1 MKIVQEDEL
10 VESIQR
16 WIRRMRDSAHAA
28 PVEVTEETDLIA
40 SGILDSLGFIELML
54 YLETIT
60 EEKIDL
66 DDADPKDF
74 TTIRGLCRTIL
85 NQHDRSGVGRL

>member
-1 MKIVQEDEL
+1 MKIIQEDEL
-10 VESIQR
+10 IGSTKR
-16 WIRRMRDSAHAA
+16 WIKRMRDSVQSV

-40 SGILDSLGFIELML
+40 NGILDSLGFIELML

-66 DDADPKDF
+66 NDADPKDF

-85 NQHDRSGVGRL
+85 NQHDGSEVGRL

>member
-10 VESIQR
+10 IGTMKR
-16 WIRRMRDSAHAA
+16 WIRRMRDSAHSG

-40 SGILDSLGFIELML
+40 NGILDSLGFIELML

-60 EEKIDL
+60 EERIDL
-66 DDADPKDF
+66 NDADPKDF
-74 TTIRGLCRTIL
+74 TTIRGLSRTIL
-85 NQHDRSGVGRL
+85 TQHGVLKVGDL